1 MSSIKRAVWGLALA
15 TTFLALS
22 ADAKV
27 KKEGAWPD
35 GEKPVSIKVD
45 ATRPEAL
52 RKLADAAGWNLVLPA
67 AVKDDAEKVEV
78 QVKDE
83 SPQAVLEAILDHGD
97 FVAKRSG
104 KLVTIARADAPK
116 ADAAKADADKADA
129 DKADAAAAKDDA
141 DKAADTAKPDASGAA
156 DSGAIRLTRALS
168 ARGEDRTVMGGNLR
182 VEKGETVH
190 DVAVFGGTVDV
201 LGTVT
206 GNLVVTGGTA
216 RVHDGAVIEGDAT
229 AVGGHLALEKGSEV
243 EGDVGVVGGWLERA
257 EGAKVHGRVVDGANK
272 GKVNVHVD
280 DKGHVKSE
288 VREES
293 RSRGFFDKLG
303 SAIRNAALFF
313 VFGVVILALG
323 GQRVENLRVEA
334 ARAPMK
340 SFALGVLGTI
350 GFAVT
355 AVLLSITVI
364 GIPLVAVAAIAAVI
378 GVYAAI
384 VSVLTTA
391 GAAVLRHRTQNPYV
405 HLAAGCAAFFL
416 LGLVPYVG
424 TAFIVIVTLIGV
436 GTLVSTRM
444 GAGKKRA

>member
-1 MSSIKRAVWGLALA
+1 MNVSIKRAAWGLALA
-15 TTFLALS
+15 TSFLALS

-116 ADAAKADADKADA
+116 ADADKAD
-129 DKADAAAAKDDA
+129 AAKDDA
-141 DKAADTAKPDASGAA
+141 DKDHADDAKAADTGKPDASGAA

-216 RVHDGAVIEGDAT
+216 RVHDGAVVEGDAT

-272 GKVNVHVD
+272 GKVNVSVD

-293 RSRGFFDKLG
+293 RTRGFFDKLG

-323 GQRVENLRVEA
+323 GQRIETLRIEA

-364 GIPLVAVAAIAAVI
+364 GIPLVAVGAIVAVI

-444 GAGKKRA
+444 GAGPKKKA